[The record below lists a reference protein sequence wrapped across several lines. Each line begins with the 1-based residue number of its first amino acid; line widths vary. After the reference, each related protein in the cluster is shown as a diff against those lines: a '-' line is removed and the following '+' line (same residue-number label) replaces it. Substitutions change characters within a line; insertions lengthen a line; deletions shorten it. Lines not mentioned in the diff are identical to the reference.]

1 MSDFPDSLLIII
13 CHLFLLS
20 SVGPLSVSLL
30 NRKAAMSAGR
40 RYEAMCQVVGAR
52 PAPAVTWWK
61 GTQQIRDNITTN
73 VSFSLVKI
81 RLRKITGPTS
91 KFRIQR
97 PYSTHSL
104 STVCKSKSETFLE
117 LSLQFCFPAAS
128 KKHPLLFDVFENYL
142 KPDQRSWSAID

>member
-1 MSDFPDSLLIII
+1 M
-13 CHLFLLS
+13 
-20 SVGPLSVSLL
+20 SLL

-81 RLRKITGPTS
+81 GLRKITGPKS
-91 KFRIQR
+91 NSAFN
-97 PYSTHSL
+97 
-104 STVCKSKSETFLE
+104 VCKFQSETFLE

-128 KKHPLLFDVFENYL
+128 KKKHKLVD
-142 KPDQRSWSAID
+142 I